1 MDGHHVYL
9 DGCVKKAP
17 EKDAWFSCP
26 GFLYGAG
33 LFETIRVERG
43 QPLFLEE
50 HQDRLALSCQTLNWP
65 PPSTSLAEAVALV
78 IEANRVKEGRV
89 RLNYFQGKEGFHL
102 LITAEEGLPY
112 REEDYRKG
120 CRALILPWP
129 RNQRSPL
136 VKLKTMNYLENYWAL
151 QKVKE
156 ERAGEGLFLN
166 LAGRWAEGTRSNI
179 FMVKKDVLYTPQEDE
194 GLLPGLMRRRV
205 IRLAL
210 RLGLEVVEAP
220 LEKGFLWTAEEA
232 FLTSSLMEIWPL
244 VEVDKRPIGRVT
256 PGPLTRFL
264 REKYQ
269 EAKEEG
275 AGIF

>member
-1 MDGHHVYL
+1 MDGHYVYL
-9 DGCVKKAP
+9 DGCLKKATERDP
-17 EKDAWFSCP
+17 WFSCP

-43 QPLFLEE
+43 QALYLKE
-50 HQDRLALSCQTLNWP
+50 HRERLALSCRSLNWP
-65 PPSTSLAEAVALV
+65 PPSTSLTEAISLV
-78 IEANRVKEGRV
+78 IEANKVKEGRA
-89 RLNYFQGKEGFHL
+89 RLNYFQGREGFHL
-102 LITAEEGLPY
+102 LVTAEEGLPY
-112 REEDYRKG
+112 GEEEYRRG

-136 VKLKTMNYLENYWAL
+136 VKIKTMNYLENYWAL
-151 QKVKE
+151 QKARE
-156 ERAGEGLFLN
+156 EGAGEGLFLN

-179 FMVKKDVLYTPQEDE
+179 FMVKKGVLYTPQEDE
-194 GLLPGLMRRRV
+194 GLLPGLMRKRV

-210 RLGLEVVEAP
+210 QLGLEVVEAP
-220 LEKGFLWTAEEA
+220 LEKGFLWAAEEA

-244 VEVDKRPIGRVT
+244 VEVDRRAIGRGT

-269 EAKEEG
+269 EVKGEG
-275 AGIF
+275 TGVF